1 MASKASGTTSS
12 ESDLRMTRLT
22 IVVFVCFLAG
32 CGSDAAPLRT
42 SLATTGAVSGD
53 GHMQLGNFS
62 VSLAVKDIAASR
74 AFYEKLGF
82 KQIAGDQAQNWLILQ
97 NSTSTIGLFQGP
109 QYTRNML
116 TFNPGWD
123 RTGSTLPDFDDVRDI
138 QRTLKGRGL
147 VPTAAADDS
156 STGPASMVL
165 TDPDGNPILIDQ
177 HVPKP
182 RK

>member
-1 MASKASGTTSS
+1 
-12 ESDLRMTRLT
+12 
-22 IVVFVCFLAG
+22 
-32 CGSDAAPLRT
+32 
-42 SLATTGAVSGD
+42 
-53 GHMQLGNFS
+53 MQLGNFS
-62 VSLAVKDIAASR
+62 VGLAVKDIAASR

-109 QYTRNML
+109 QFTRNML

-138 QRTLKGRGL
+138 QRTLKSRGL
-147 VPTAAADDS
+147 TLALAADE
-156 STGPASMVL
+156 STSGPASLML
-165 TDPDGNPILIDQ
+165 LDPDGNPILVDQ
-177 HVPKP
+177 HVPSP